1 MTTLKQSIGAAALA
15 IALSTGAAN
24 AAPLEIRFDNPAGGG
39 YDPVVNPGPVFA
51 QGGVSVTAG
60 CSTTGYACSLTQNA
74 EGLGVFSWT
83 SVFGVPVPD
92 TDADLDGF
100 GSKETLHLTFNGSY
114 RILRVDFERVTDIDI
129 DLPWPLPD
137 IHTHDESVLMI
148 DGVNMGFGQISSA
161 LGIAG
166 ATATCSGV
174 DDGDTG
180 TECEVNLAALNWY
193 GTTFSFGGVNL
204 DGDDAFRIESIVIEA
219 IPEPMSLA
227 LFASALVGF
236 GATRRRR

>member
-1 MTTLKQSIGAAALA
+1 MTNLKQSIGAAALA
-15 IALSTGAAN
+15 IALSTGAAM

-39 YDPVVNPGPVFA
+39 YNPVVNPGPVFT
-51 QGGVSVTAG
+51 QGGVSATAS

-83 SVFGVPVPD
+83 SIGGLPVPD
-92 TDADLDGF
+92 IDGDIDGL
-100 GSKETLHLTFNGSY
+100 GSKETLHLTLSGNF
-114 RILRVDFERVTDIDI
+114 RILRIDFERVTNI
-129 DLPWPLPD
+129 DLDNPWPIPD
-137 IHTHDESVLMI
+137 IHLNDESMLMI
-148 DGVNMGFGQISSA
+148 DGMTMGFGKISSA

-180 TECEVNLAALNWY
+180 TECEVDVSALNWY

-227 LFASALVGF
+227 LFASALVGL